1 MAGNAGRFL
10 PVHSETKI
18 PMLSNGQVFSVC
30 QHYSDLWT
38 QRLTTWA
45 HLEKHINWIVWNTVE
60 NVGHI
65 PIIPLSLDQLRGEV
79 WQAIPEFGGKSCWPL
94 CWNILDI
101 SWFFRFILLT
111 PIKAKLVSSM
121 QDTQAK
127 YNGQIGTPHLMTT
140 FVTTIINQR
149 NRWKCILPIY
159 SQFHPIL
166 KFKLIHAPP
175 QLLLPLLFI
184 LLHFH
189 SLPFSYSSADEPSSP
204 PCSFPTRTHHFLMQ
218 SRCHT

>member
-18 PMLSNGQVFSVC
+18 PMLSNGQVFSVF
-30 QHYSDLWT
+30 QHYSDMWT

-79 WQAIPEFGGKSCWPL
+79 WQAIPEFGSKFSITKSCWPL

-127 YNGQIGTPHLMTT
+127 YNARPYLAIGQGGQLPRKRNWLQS
-140 FVTTIINQR
+140 II
-149 NRWKCILPIY
+149 KY
-159 SQFHPIL
+159 Y
-166 KFKLIHAPP
+166 
-175 QLLLPLLFI
+175 LFI
-184 LLHFH
+184 AA
-189 SLPFSYSSADEPSSP
+189 SYWAIMNCFSRGFARPTSSQHDTAVH
-204 PCSFPTRTHHFLMQ
+204 CSK
-218 SRCHT
+218 